1 LNASAASASI
11 DDGKQT
17 GTGMAIGK
25 ELHVTAAG
33 AYEHVLNELIPLFT
47 EECGVPVRLAV
58 ANAAGVIKRLEA
70 KETVDVVLTSA
81 AGIEHLIVG
90 GLVERAGSGE
100 IGRMRLGVAVAPGL
114 PMPDLSTANSVRSFL
129 LAAPH
134 VAYIDP
140 KGGGTSGP
148 FIAKLFERLGVADHM
163 NQNGVLSK
171 TGKDVVRAVESGAAT
186 CGLTQASELIG
197 AKGVQ
202 FAGYLPA
209 ELQVVS
215 VYAGAIATQTRAPDL
230 AGDFIRFLKSPKS
243 VEAFRNAGWDAG

>member
-1 LNASAASASI
+1 MPTAR
-11 DDGKQT
+11 
-17 GTGMAIGK
+17 
-25 ELHVTAAG
+25 ELHITAAG
-33 AYEHVLNELIPLFT
+33 AYEHVLEKLIPIFASESL
-47 EECGVPVRLAV
+47 VPIMSILLTV

-81 AGIEHLIVG
+81 AGIEHLI
-90 GLVERAGSGE
+90 AGSLADRASSVE

-114 PMPDLSTANSVRSFL
+114 PMPDLGTADSVRSFL

-140 KGGGTSGP
+140 TGGGTSGP
-148 FIAKLFERLGVADHM
+148 FIAKLFEHLGVADQM

-202 FAGYLPA
+202 FAGYLPD
-209 ELQVVS
+209 ELQVIS
-215 VYAGAIATQTRAPDL
+215 VYAGAVATQTRAPDL
-230 AGDFIRFLKSPKS
+230 ATDFIRFLKSPKS
-243 VEAFRNAGWDAG
+243 VVAFRNAGWDAG

>member
-1 LNASAASASI
+1 
-11 DDGKQT
+11 
-17 GTGMAIGK
+17 MPIGK

-33 AYEHVLNELIPLFT
+33 AYEHVLNELIPVFT
-47 EECGVPVRLAV
+47 RESGISIRLSV
-58 ANAAGVIKRLEA
+58 ANAAGVIKRAEGS
-70 KETVDVVLTSA
+70 ETVDVVLTSA
-81 AGIEHLIVG
+81 AGIEHLIAG
-90 GLVERAGSGE
+90 GLAEGAHSVE
-100 IGRMRLGVAVAPGL
+100 IGRMRLGVAVAPGV
-114 PMPDLSTANSVRSFL
+114 PKPDLNTAASARSFL

-134 VAYIDP
+134 VAFIDP

-163 NQNGVLSK
+163 NRSGVLSK

-209 ELQVVS
+209 ELQVIS
-215 VYAGAIATQTRAPDL
+215 VYAGAVATQARAPDR
-230 AGDFIRFLKSPKS
+230 ATDFIRFLKS
-243 VEAFRNAGWDAG
+243 VESIAAFRNAGWDAG

>member
-1 LNASAASASI
+1 MP
-11 DDGKQT
+11 T
-17 GTGMAIGK
+17 GK

-33 AYEHVLNELIPLFT
+33 AYEHVLDELIPVFSQ
-47 EECGVPVRLAV
+47 ESGISIRLAV
-58 ANAAGVIKRLEA
+58 ANAAGVIKRVEGS
-70 KETVDVVLTSA
+70 ETVDVVLTSA
-81 AGIEHLIVG
+81 AGIDHLIDG
-90 GLVERAGSGE
+90 GLADRTSSVE

-114 PMPDLSTANSVRSFL
+114 PQPDLSTADSVRAFL

-148 FIAKLFERLGVADHM
+148 FIAKLFERLGVAEHM
-163 NQNGVLSK
+163 NQSGVLSK
-171 TGKDVVRAVESGAAT
+171 TGKDVVRAVESGAT

-215 VYAGAIATQTRAPDL
+215 VYAGAVATQTRVPDL
-230 AGDFIRFLKSPKS
+230 AADFIRFLKSPKS
-243 VEAFRNAGWDAG
+243 VEAFRNSGWDAG

>member
-1 LNASAASASI
+1 
-11 DDGKQT
+11 
-17 GTGMAIGK
+17 
-25 ELHVTAAG
+25 V
-33 AYEHVLNELIPLFT
+33 
-47 EECGVPVRLAV
+47 
-58 ANAAGVIKRLEA
+58 
-70 KETVDVVLTSA
+70 
-81 AGIEHLIVG
+81 
-90 GLVERAGSGE
+90 E

-114 PMPDLSTANSVRSFL
+114 PQPDLSTADSVRALL

-148 FIAKLFERLGVADHM
+148 FIAKLFEGLGIAEPM
-163 NQNGVLSK
+163 RQNGVLSK
-171 TGKDVVRAVESGAAT
+171 TGKDVVRAVASGAAT

-215 VYAGAIATQTRAPDL
+215 VYAGAVATQTRVPDL
-230 AGDFIRFLKSPKS
+230 AADFIRFLKSPKS
-243 VEAFRNAGWDAG
+243 VEAFRNAGWDAD